1 MDDSKLGKRNKRD
14 DWSPHKPVVYP
25 PLFVWPPKPLAL
37 VKWFA
42 GLPGYLFPWTVFYIA
57 VSVLTY
63 AFLTPSAET
72 MKTFSW
78 DWTLFLL
85 ARNWA
90 YVFIFYGGLHLLFYI
105 KRTQGN
111 TFKFN
116 GRWPEVGNP
125 TFLFKHQVF
134 DNMFWTLVSG
144 VPIWTAYEA
153 FMLWMFSNGYIPYM
167 SWSEHPVYNVALL
180 LIIPLWRELHFYTA
194 HRTLHVPVFYRWFH
208 KLHHNN
214 VNILPWSGLAMHPVE
229 HVFYFSVVLIHLV
242 VPSNPLHA
250 IFTLAHAGL
259 TPAQGHLGFDR
270 MNLGGVEINVNTYP
284 HYLHHK
290 YFECNYADGTV
301 PLDKWFGSFHDGTPE
316 SQARMDARFLA
327 QAQKA
332 NRKNGDVS
340 A

>member
-90 YVFIFYGGLHLLFYI
+90 YVFIFYGGLYLLFYI

-116 GRWPEVGNP
+116 GRWPEVGKAHKTPLIAVATLPFWRGYLTAMKKKPSTHQSSYARSKSRLP
-125 TFLFKHQVF
+125 TRLRYYQQR
-134 DNMFWTLVSG
+134 DSSSRR
-144 VPIWTAYEA
+144 A
-153 FMLWMFSNGYIPYM
+153 
-167 SWSEHPVYNVALL
+167 
-180 LIIPLWRELHFYTA
+180 IICC
-194 HRTLHVPVFYRWFH
+194 
-208 KLHHNN
+208 
-214 VNILPWSGLAMHPVE
+214 S
-229 HVFYFSVVLIHLV
+229 
-242 VPSNPLHA
+242 
-250 IFTLAHAGL
+250 
-259 TPAQGHLGFDR
+259 
-270 MNLGGVEINVNTYP
+270 
-284 HYLHHK
+284 
-290 YFECNYADGTV
+290 
-301 PLDKWFGSFHDGTPE
+301 
-316 SQARMDARFLA
+316 
-327 QAQKA
+327 
-332 NRKNGDVS
+332 
-340 A
+340 